1 MQVKNMILFKSNA
14 LQLNYF
20 YKSAAFNLL
29 HLLRLEVFL
38 YISGSK
44 FRILNT
50 SDFFS
55 RPYLI
60 ILL

>member
-55 RPYLI
+55 RP
-60 ILL
+60 